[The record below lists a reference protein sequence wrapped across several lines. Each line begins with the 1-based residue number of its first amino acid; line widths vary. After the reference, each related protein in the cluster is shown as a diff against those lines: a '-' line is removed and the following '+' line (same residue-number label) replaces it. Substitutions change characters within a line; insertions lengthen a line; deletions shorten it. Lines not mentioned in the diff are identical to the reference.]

1 MKIDFDSST
10 QQTQTELNEKF
21 FSIADPAFI
30 FDLLRNKIYSN
41 PILAVCRELACN
53 ALDANREADNGHI
66 PVEINLPNYQE
77 KFFKV
82 KDSGPGISPDRMES
96 IYLKYAAST
105 KRDSNDQIGAFGI
118 GAKSPFSYSDSFTIV
133 TNHNGKCYNYAAFID
148 ESRIGKLIT
157 LSETD
162 TIEPNGTEIIVP
174 VNSSDFVNFNAAVE
188 RSTRHWN
195 VKPKINGG
203 TISWRNVEPTISG
216 SNWFISGSRES
227 YYNQS
232 INIVVGEIEYSV
244 DVNACRGFADMSVLN
259 SFYSDLYL
267 KFDVG
272 EVSLAANRESVYL
285 DPKTKNLIAERI
297 KSVKSEFVSFLQ
309 KKVDSQPTYWDACC
323 FAANDL
329 GSICRQTD
337 ILGDKVKWNGINTKT
352 QIYSENADY
361 SIWEFTLGRS
371 RYGSEQKITRR
382 STSRIYCAKGVKIVM
397 HDCGTAEPTSRHIK
411 MFFYDGNTKN
421 PTKTVYVVV
430 PKDSTKEDFDFDDFV
445 SSNFEHI
452 SVEFLSKH
460 NNNIK
465 AKRAVKSKFIISK
478 YNSGNDHFG
487 MCSVTDTL
495 SDTGEKILVY
505 LEKDKWNNSKVALKK
520 DKVERIR
527 VQLLR
532 SVLKHSK
539 VSIYGVDKDT
549 PESKIKE
556 VFPKAKFL
564 EDHVSDIANS
574 YDREYFVETMWLQ
587 DQYEALTNVRY
598 YHDLQSLVTHIANE
612 KSTMKKYFSLVNEI
626 RERKSARNGFIDIM
640 SSLGKYNRNEYD
652 KEILKYSEDNINAVE
667 LVKSVEK
674 TYPMLKYIS
683 SYHITSNIDDFVNYV
698 NAMDKVTGTIE

>member
-53 ALDANREADNGHI
+53 ALDANREAGNGHI

-162 TIEPNGTEIIVP
+162 TTEPNGTEIIVP

-244 DVNACRGFADMSVLN
+244 DANACRGFADMSVLN

-329 GSICRQTD
+329 GSICRQTG